1 MPPNCVHF
9 NGSVN
14 LADAET
20 VMREIVSRVPAG
32 IRRLPDGETGDR
44 ASWIFFQLQKFL
56 EHPGFVSVHDGGRPG
71 DYQQIPTVRLAGGI
85 APGSLEWPD
94 LGYASAYA
102 ESYELFSRLATA
114 GVVPPGLRFQ
124 VEYPTPLAPV
134 RSWIAPDQQDKLMG
148 SYERA
153 LFSDLRQLLA
163 LTPHDRVA
171 VQWDV
176 AVEFGILEG
185 GRGDAAPEALDEIAA
200 RLARCIS
207 QVPPDVPAGLHLCYG
222 DYGHRHL
229 VEPASLAMQVLVLNE
244 VIAMAPRTVSFTSF
258 TVPQYQRDPAY
269 FSPLRDLRADGQAEL
284 YFSLVPYHPA
294 DQQCGTT
301 GEQVSLIDGFLAE
314 SAAGPREWGIC
325 TECGMGRAERDDVPG
340 LLDLHRRILAA
351 Y

>member
-14 LADAET
+14 LEDAET
-20 VMREIVSRVPAG
+20 VMREIVSRVPSG

-44 ASWIFFQLQKFL
+44 ARWIFFQLQKFL
-56 EHPGFVSVHDGGRPG
+56 EHPGFVAVRDGGRPG
-71 DYQQIPTVRLAGGI
+71 DYQQIPKVRLADAVTADG
-85 APGSLEWPD
+85 LEWPD

-102 ESYELFSRLATA
+102 QSYELFSRLQAA
-114 GVVPPGLRFQ
+114 GVIPADLRFQ
-124 VEYPTPLAPV
+124 VEYPTPLASV
-134 RSWIAPDQQDKLMG
+134 RSWIAQDQQDQLMD

-153 LFSDLRQLLA
+153 LFSDLRHLLA

-185 GRGDAAPEALDEIAA
+185 ARGDPAPDELDQIAA
-200 RLARCIS
+200 GLARCIGH
-207 QVPPDVPAGLHLCYG
+207 VPPDIPAGLHLCYG

-229 VEPASLAMQVLVLNE
+229 VEPTSLAMQVRVLNK
-244 VIAMAPRTVSFTSF
+244 VIAAAPRAVSFTSF

-269 FSPLRDLRADGQAEL
+269 FTPLRDLHADRRTEL

-294 DQQCGTT
+294 DQQSGTT
-301 GEQVSLIDGFLAE
+301 SEQASLIDGFLAE
-314 SAAGPREWGIC
+314 SPAGPREWGIC

-340 LLDLHRRILAA
+340 LLDLHRQILAA